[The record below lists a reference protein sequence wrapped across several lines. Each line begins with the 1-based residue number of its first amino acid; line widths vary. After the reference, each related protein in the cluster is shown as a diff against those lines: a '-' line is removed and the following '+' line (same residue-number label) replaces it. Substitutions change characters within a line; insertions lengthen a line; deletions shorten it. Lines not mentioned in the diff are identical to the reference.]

1 MTFELESLVRKNI
14 LGMMKYASAR
24 DEFSGKAKIFLD
36 ANENSY
42 GSPAGGAL
50 NRYPDPLQRELRKK
64 IAEERGIAREEQ
76 IFLGNGSDEA
86 IDLLMRVFGEPRI
99 DSIMVMPPT
108 YGMYKV
114 CADINDLAVLQVSL
128 RPDYSLD
135 TELILKTAA
144 EKKPKLIFI
153 CSPNNPSANLMD
165 TDSIRRIL
173 DESNAIVVVD
183 EAYIDFADAESWTK
197 EIDAHPNLVVLQT
210 FSKAWGMAALR
221 LGMAF
226 ASPEIVALMNKIK
239 YPYNISDLTAKTVIS
254 ALRQTREKEHIV
266 RQIKTERSRLMT
278 AIADLPFV
286 KEVLPSAANFFL
298 VRFTDAAAVYR
309 YLREK
314 GVIVRDRSGQMH
326 CRECLRITVGTPD
339 ENRFLCAVL
348 EDFGKEMA
356 L

>member
-1 MTFELESLVRKNI
+1 MTFELDSRVRKNI
-14 LGMMKYASAR
+14 RGMMKYASAR
-24 DEFSGKAKIFLD
+24 DEFSGKAKIYLD

-42 GSPAGGAL
+42 GSPAGGTL

-64 IAEERGIAREEQ
+64 IAEEKAIAQEEQ

-99 DSIMVMPPT
+99 DSIMIMPPT

-114 CADINDLAVLQVSL
+114 CADINDLAILQVPL
-128 RPDYSLD
+128 RPDYSLN
-135 TELILKTAA
+135 TELILETAA
-144 EKKPKLIFI
+144 GKKPKLIFI

-165 TDSIRRIL
+165 ADSIRRIL
-173 DESNAIVVVD
+173 IESNTIVVVD

-197 EIDAHPNLVVLQT
+197 EMSAYPNLVILQT
-210 FSKAWGMAALR
+210 FSKAWGMAAVR

-226 ASPEIVALMNKIK
+226 AAPEIVALMNKIK
-239 YPYNISDLTAKTVIS
+239 YPYNISEVTAKTVIS
-254 ALRQTREKEHIV
+254 ALRQSRKKENMV
-266 RQIKTERSRLMT
+266 RQIKSERSKLIAT
-278 AIADLPFV
+278 IADLPFV
-286 KEVLPSAANFFL
+286 KEVFPSAANFFL
-298 VRFTDAAAVYR
+298 VRFADAAAVYR

-314 GVIVRDRSGQMH
+314 GLIVRDRSGQMH

-339 ENRFLCAVL
+339 ENRFLCETL
-348 EDFGKEMA
+348 EAFGKEKA